1 MKKLGFNELN
11 VALLVILEPA
21 PLNFLELYS
30 AWSRLRILKSVER
43 LILQWFNMF
52 PFSASVTARSISV
65 PSGCGN
71 TALPGLR

>member
-21 PLNFLELYS
+21 PLNFLEL
-30 AWSRLRILKSVER
+30 
-43 LILQWFNMF
+43 
-52 PFSASVTARSISV
+52 SV

-71 TALPGLR
+71 TALPELR